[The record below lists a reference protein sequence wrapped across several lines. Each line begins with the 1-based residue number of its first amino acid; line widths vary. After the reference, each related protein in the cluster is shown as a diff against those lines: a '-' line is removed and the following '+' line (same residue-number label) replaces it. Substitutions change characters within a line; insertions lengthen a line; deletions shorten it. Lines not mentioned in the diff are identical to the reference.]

1 MTPLQCTLILYSV
14 QSYCTVY
21 THTVHH
27 CRAPVKSLLYNTP
40 YSRANQ
46 FSINLAVELY
56 RMDLEVYAHRGLP
69 RFSRSR
75 SSSCQHMSSCRHI
88 STSYS
93 PDRGHSTRDQTP
105 ATSTSSGSVPTSIRW

>member
-69 RFSRSR
+69 RFSRFR
-75 SSSCQHMSSCRHI
+75 SSSCHQILSSC
-88 STSYS
+88 S
-93 PDRGHSTRDQTP
+93 PGRGHSTRDQTL
-105 ATSTSSGSVPTSIRW
+105 ATSTSSGSVPTSTRW